1 MLPMSF
7 IPASNEPSAVLARA
21 FGECREG
28 LLTVI
33 VDRAVAPEIKKSE
46 V

>member
-1 MLPMSF
+1 MSREAQHS

-28 LLTVI
+28 HIPRCLQ
-33 VDRAVAPEIKKSE
+33 RGC
-46 V
+46 